1 MFKVRGA
8 TQDLSRNSPG
18 TKGSASMR
26 KLALLKVLGSNAS
39 VLGDTREHSR
49 TNFLAIVKS
58 EDKVG
63 PSFA

>member
-1 MFKVRGA
+1 
-8 TQDLSRNSPG
+8 
-18 TKGSASMR
+18 MR